1 MQEGMY
7 LAFLDMIRIDEMD
20 IILQHWNF
28 PVTHED
34 VTADLMALKAV
45 IADRQHYVPS
55 ESQASLISAK
65 RSVHAR
71 NCLN

>member
-1 MQEGMY
+1 MKKSNSAMQEGMY

-45 IADRQHYVPS
+45 IDRQHYIPS
-55 ESQASLISAK
+55 DPIYTK
-65 RSVHAR
+65 
-71 NCLN
+71 

>member
-1 MQEGMY
+1 MKKSNSAMQEGMY

-45 IADRQHYVPS
+45 IDRQH
-55 ESQASLISAK
+55 
-65 RSVHAR
+65 
-71 NCLN
+71 

>member
-1 MQEGMY
+1 MEKSNSAMQEGMY
-7 LAFLDMIRIDEMD
+7 LAFLDMIRINEMD

-45 IADRQHYVPS
+45 IDRQHYIPS
-55 ESQASLISAK
+55 DPIYTK
-65 RSVHAR
+65 
-71 NCLN
+71 